1 MATKVF
7 YRKPPKRR
15 VNLSIEAPKNY
26 QKDTLKAAHVFKSIF
41 FLALAVYLS
50 ISLFSYNL
58 LDPSLFT
65 YTQLKPNNYGG
76 IVGSYLSD
84 LLLSLFGLATF
95 LIPLGLLWFAIRV
108 FIRGSIP
115 FSKIPFLLIFL
126 FSLAVMME
134 PLRDVIRSYKR
145 FPEGLS
151 WIAFHF
157 FKNYI
162 SLAGTY
168 IFWIS
173 IALASIILIKPEII
187 IRKKQLITHESPS
200 KEEIK
205 ILKVSKAES
214 QIRKFEGESQKE
226 ENLDIPQADIS
237 ADISKEK
244 ATDLAKDVFK
254 LPPLSLLK
262 VEKSEGTISKDEII
276 ESAHSIEVR
285 FAEFGIQG
293 TIKEVHPGP
302 VVTMY
307 EFEPASGIK
316 LSKILTLSD
325 DLALALKAQSI
336 RVYPIA
342 GKSTIGI
349 EVPNKKRQIVWLGE
363 IIGSEKFHKSAS
375 YLTLCLG
382 KDIYGNPFVADLAKM
397 PHLLVAGA
405 TGSGKSVCLNT
416 MILSILFKA
425 KPQDVKLLLID
436 PKLLELSIYENIPH
450 LMAPVVT
457 DPKEASEAL
466 KKVIVEMERR
476 YKLFASKGFRN
487 IESFNR
493 AVSPQERIPYV
504 VVFIDEFADLMF
516 TAPSEVEH
524 AVTRIAQMARA
535 AGIHLVVATQRPS
548 VDVITGIIKANFP
561 ARIAFQVTSRIDS
574 RTILDTQGAEKLL
587 GMGDMLFMLSGVK
600 IIRVHGAYVSEEEV
614 KEVVEYLRSQ
624 ASPDYSLFQSI
635 QIPSEKKDNG
645 IEKGFERDELYEKV
659 IEYASQVGEISI
671 SLIQRKFKIGY
682 NRAAR
687 IMDILEEDGLVGP
700 PQGAGKPRKFLGN
713 FQG

>member
-15 VNLSIEAPKNY
+15 TNFSIDASKNY
-26 QKDTLKAAHVFKSIF
+26 QKDKFKATHIFKSIF
-41 FLALAVYLS
+41 LVALAVYLS
-50 ISLFSYNL
+50 ITLFSYNL
-58 LDPSLFT
+58 LDPSFFT
-65 YTQLKPNNYGG
+65 YTKLKPNNYGG

-95 LIPLGLLWFAIRV
+95 LIPLGFLWLAIRV
-108 FIRGSIP
+108 FRGSSI
-115 FSKIPFLLIFL
+115 SLSQIPFLLIFL

-134 PLRDVIRSYKR
+134 PLRDVIKSYKR
-145 FPEGLS
+145 LPEGLS
-151 WIAFHF
+151 WVAFHF

-168 IFWIS
+168 IFLIS
-173 IALASIILIKPEII
+173 IALASVILIKPKII
-187 IRKKQLITHESPS
+187 MRKKELIYKESPS
-200 KEEIK
+200 QEEIK
-205 ILKVSKAES
+205 ILKVSKGES
-214 QIRKFEGESQKE
+214 QIRKVEGESQKE
-226 ENLDIPQADIS
+226 ETLDIIQGE
-237 ADISKEK
+237 ISKPK
-244 ATDLAKDVFK
+244 ASDSGKDVFR

-262 VEKSEGTISKDEII
+262 MERSESTLSKDEII
-276 ESAHSIEVR
+276 ESAHSIEMR
-285 FAEFGIQG
+285 FSEFGIQG

-363 IIGSEKFHKSAS
+363 IIASEKFNKSSS

-425 KPQDVKLLLID
+425 TPQDVKLLLID

-450 LMAPVVT
+450 LIAPVVT
-457 DPKEASEAL
+457 DPREASEAL
-466 KKVIVEMERR
+466 KKIIVEMERR
-476 YKLFASKGFRN
+476 YKLFAAKGFRN
-487 IESFNR
+487 IESFNK
-493 AVSPQERIPYV
+493 AVSPHERIPYV

-561 ARIAFQVTSRIDS
+561 ARIAFQVSSRVDS
-574 RTILDTQGAEKLL
+574 RTILDSQGAEKLL

-600 IIRVHGAYVSEEEV
+600 IIRVHGAYVSEDEV
-614 KEVVEYLRSQ
+614 KKVVEYLRNQ

-635 QIPSEKKDNG
+635 QIPSEKKENEN
-645 IEKGFERDELYEKV
+645 EKVFERDELYERV

-687 IMDILEEDGLVGP
+687 IMDMLEEDGLVGP
-700 PQGAGKPRKFLGN
+700 PQSAGKPRKFLGK
-713 FQG
+713 FQDS